1 MKSKILSLV
10 LICLFASL
18 SYAQSDPGQVDLIL
32 KEPILSSDVSLFQ
45 LKQYILSRAAKPPAP
60 TSLEQW
66 TAESKRLRERLLQEV
81 ALHGWPRE
89 WVTAPPRFEDLGL
102 IASGKGFRTRKLRYE
117 IVPGFQSTAILYEPE
132 NLQGKVPAILNVNGH
147 VGPPGKSVEYKQ
159 KRCINFAKRGMLAL
173 SLEWLAF
180 GELTHPENLHLFGAH
195 LDLVGANEL
204 GLFVLAMRKGLDYL
218 YEHPHTDRNRVG
230 MTGLSGGGWQT
241 TILSALDERV
251 KVIVPVAGITS
262 LQTRVEV
269 RRYGDLGDIE
279 QSATDLLEG
288 QDYSHLVALMAPRPT
303 LLIHNAED
311 DCCFRAPL
319 VKPLLFDVVGPVF
332 RLYQKEDVFEWHENR
347 DPGTHNYQLDNRL
360 QAYRFFS
367 KHFSLPII
375 ENEIPSEAEVKS
387 YDELVVGLPKDN
399 LTILGLA
406 RKLGSQITRQ
416 PLPGESTARA
426 AWATQERDKL
436 KKLVRYR
443 PVGIQRPW
451 AVDNTKNKRVETKS
465 YLFEMNNGLSASAVW
480 LKGIEAP
487 DNASVSIVLN
497 DKGKR
502 AAGVEVSDRLN
513 RGEQVLALDLLFTGD
528 SWKIE
533 APATPERETGPWAY
547 IQMLHGTGDRAI
559 ALQAAQLLEVARWI
573 RGHST
578 NSKLH
583 LECTGIR
590 NQVTALVAAALEP
603 SLFSEIVIREGMPSL
618 NYLLEKPVE
627 YQEAAE
633 LFCLD
638 LYKDFDLDRFV
649 AMAGPTKVIMK

>member
-66 TAESKRLRERLLQEV
+66 RAESKRLRERLLQEV

-102 IASGKGFRTRKLRYE
+102 IASGKGYRTRKLRYE

-279 QSATDLLEG
+279 QS
-288 QDYSHLVALMAPRPT
+288 
-303 LLIHNAED
+303 
-311 DCCFRAPL
+311 
-319 VKPLLFDVVGPVF
+319 
-332 RLYQKEDVFEWHENR
+332 
-347 DPGTHNYQLDNRL
+347 
-360 QAYRFFS
+360 
-367 KHFSLPII
+367 
-375 ENEIPSEAEVKS
+375 
-387 YDELVVGLPKDN
+387 
-399 LTILGLA
+399 
-406 RKLGSQITRQ
+406 
-416 PLPGESTARA
+416 
-426 AWATQERDKL
+426 
-436 KKLVRYR
+436 
-443 PVGIQRPW
+443 
-451 AVDNTKNKRVETKS
+451 
-465 YLFEMNNGLSASAVW
+465 
-480 LKGIEAP
+480 
-487 DNASVSIVLN
+487 
-497 DKGKR
+497 
-502 AAGVEVSDRLN
+502 
-513 RGEQVLALDLLFTGD
+513 
-528 SWKIE
+528 
-533 APATPERETGPWAY
+533 
-547 IQMLHGTGDRAI
+547 
-559 ALQAAQLLEVARWI
+559 
-573 RGHST
+573 
-578 NSKLH
+578 
-583 LECTGIR
+583 
-590 NQVTALVAAALEP
+590 
-603 SLFSEIVIREGMPSL
+603 
-618 NYLLEKPVE
+618 
-627 YQEAAE
+627 
-633 LFCLD
+633 
-638 LYKDFDLDRFV
+638 
-649 AMAGPTKVIMK
+649 